1 MKRISVALMLICVLL
16 CGCEKNHRAI
26 GYPYIR
32 YYDDGINVIKD
43 LKITIK
49 KGYVLNQGHS
59 YDEVDTD
66 DGYSITLYFVKEGEG

>member
-1 MKRISVALMLICVLL
+1 MKRICTVLMLICVLL
-16 CGCEKNHRAI
+16 CGCEKERKA
-26 GYPYIR
+26 GFPYIA
-32 YYDDGINVIKD
+32 YYDDLRD
-43 LKITIK
+43 TYRDRKIPIK